1 MPLNL
6 VHTDNAPAAIGP
18 YSQGIRVQGFVF
30 GSGQLGIDPHTG
42 KIPEDVRAQTLMAL
56 ANVEAIMAAGGSS
69 RKKIVKITI
78 FMTDIADY
86 PVINEVYTEF
96 FQGHGILPA
105 RSALQVAALP
115 KPEAKVEIEAI
126 GRLEA

>member
-1 MPLNL
+1 
-6 VHTDNAPAAIGP
+6 
-18 YSQGIRVQGFVF
+18 
-30 GSGQLGIDPHTG
+30 
-42 KIPEDVRAQTLMAL
+42 
-56 ANVEAIMAAGGSS
+56 SS